1 MDAGLNVLSRK
12 ERCRS
17 RDIAKGKRI
26 TVSQVQLEL
35 LLWVVRA
42 ARVMTRRAA
51 SWIAFLASAQAVRLA
66 PTCGVRSLARSRV
79 STIRAAF
86 STFDDFRAST
96 TAYLAT
102 LNETALNDPA
112 FPSPLSYTELQ
123 NSGRVD
129 LVEGCMKFGGYL
141 KVSDSLTLR

>member
-1 MDAGLNVLSRK
+1 MCLRK
-12 ERCRS
+12 ERCFLTRYC
-17 RDIAKGKRI
+17 KGK
-26 TVSQVQLEL
+26 TNYGFVSNSSSW
-35 LLWVVRA
+35 LWVVRA